1 MKPLKSLLAVSLS
14 AAMLFSAPVSGITGM
29 EPQTVE
35 AATKSCKLNRSSVT
49 MNVSD
54 STRLTLSNAVSGKIV
69 WRSSNTKIA
78 TVTNGTV
85 KGKKAGSTYIY
96 AVYGGR
102 TYKCRVTIK
111 EAKTPVLNKTS
122 LTLNLDGQYNLV
134 LKNAPGKA
142 TWKSSNPSVASV
154 DDGFVYAREKGN
166 TTITARYGGK
176 NYTCLITVLN
186 TKIELNYEAADVRL
200 GHPLQLKLKNAS
212 GPITWSSENPKVA
225 TVDKNG
231 KVTGIR
237 KGCIYIT
244 AKYKGR
250 PYRCEVYVVKNNER
264 YVGMCKVTYYC
275 GCDICSEGLVNS
287 QGKPIGSTGEV
298 LKANYSIAVDPSVI
312 PLGSDVLIGDKVY
325 KAVDTGGAIKGKRI
339 DVYLGDSPSAHKLSL
354 RMGLRNYPVR
364 VLN

>member
-1 MKPLKSLLAVSLS
+1 MVKVEFTVWESGKNLCEWVRLLSPYGGADYGLYCVPEINETVLVGFIGGSLKRPFLLGSLYPGGASMVSENFDDKNLKKHLKTKGGMDFLILEENGKQS
-14 AAMLFSAPVSGITGM
+14 ITLTTPKGNVLTVSDET
-29 EPQTVE
+29 E
-35 AATKSCKLNRSSVT
+35 SCKI
-49 MNVSD
+49 SD
-54 STRLTLSNAVSGKIV
+54 K
-69 WRSSNTKIA
+69 
-78 TVTNGTV
+78 
-85 KGKKAGSTYIY
+85 
-96 AVYGGR
+96 
-102 TYKCRVTIK
+102 
-111 EAKTPVLNKTS
+111 
-122 LTLNLDGQYNLV
+122 D
-134 LKNAPGKA
+134 
-142 TWKSSNPSVASV
+142 
-154 DDGFVYAREKGN
+154 
-166 TTITARYGGK
+166 GK
-176 NYTCLITVLN
+176 NQISMDY
-186 TKIELNYEAADVRL
+186 
-200 GHPLQLKLKNAS
+200 
-212 GPITWSSENPKVA
+212 
-225 TVDKNG
+225 KNG

-264 YVGMCKVTYYC
+264 YVGMCKITYYC
-275 GCDICSEGLVNS
+275 ECDICSEGLVNS

>member
-1 MKPLKSLLAVSLS
+1 M
-14 AAMLFSAPVSGITGM
+14 
-29 EPQTVE
+29 
-35 AATKSCKLNRSSVT
+35 
-49 MNVSD
+49 
-54 STRLTLSNAVSGKIV
+54 
-69 WRSSNTKIA
+69 
-78 TVTNGTV
+78 
-85 KGKKAGSTYIY
+85 
-96 AVYGGR
+96 
-102 TYKCRVTIK
+102 
-111 EAKTPVLNKTS
+111 
-122 LTLNLDGQYNLV
+122 
-134 LKNAPGKA
+134 
-142 TWKSSNPSVASV
+142 
-154 DDGFVYAREKGN
+154 
-166 TTITARYGGK
+166 
-176 NYTCLITVLN
+176 N

-264 YVGMCKVTYYC
+264 YVGMCKITYYC
-275 GCDICSEGLVNS
+275 ECDICSEGLVNS

>member
-1 MKPLKSLLAVSLS
+1 MN
-14 AAMLFSAPVSGITGM
+14 GITDLFHSENEYYDNQRVTGFVQGTVVENNNADFKGM
-29 EPQTVE
+29 VKGEFTVWE
-35 AATKSCKLNRSSVT
+35 SGKNLCEWVRLLSHYGGADYGLYCVPEINETVLVGFIGGSLKRPFLLGSLYPGGASMVSENFDDKNLKKHLKTKGGMDLLILEENGKQSVTLTTPKGNVLTVSDETESCKI
-49 MNVSD
+49 SD
-54 STRLTLSNAVSGKIV
+54 K
-69 WRSSNTKIA
+69 
-78 TVTNGTV
+78 
-85 KGKKAGSTYIY
+85 
-96 AVYGGR
+96 
-102 TYKCRVTIK
+102 
-111 EAKTPVLNKTS
+111 
-122 LTLNLDGQYNLV
+122 D
-134 LKNAPGKA
+134 
-142 TWKSSNPSVASV
+142 
-154 DDGFVYAREKGN
+154 
-166 TTITARYGGK
+166 GK
-176 NYTCLITVLN
+176 NQISMDY
-186 TKIELNYEAADVRL
+186 
-200 GHPLQLKLKNAS
+200 
-212 GPITWSSENPKVA
+212 
-225 TVDKNG
+225 KNG

>member
-1 MKPLKSLLAVSLS
+1 MKFSRSLLAVSLS
-14 AAMLFSAPVSGITGM
+14 AAMLFSAPASGITGM

-35 AATKSCKLNRSSVT
+35 AATKSCKLNRSSVI
-49 MNVSD
+49 MNAGS
-54 STRLTLSNAVSGKIV
+54 STRLTLSNAVSGKVV

-78 TVTNGTV
+78 TVTSGTV
-85 KGKKAGSTYIY
+85 KGIKAGSTYIY

-102 TYKCRVTIK
+102 TYKCMVTIK

-122 LTLNLDGQYNLV
+122 LTLNLEDQYCLA
-134 LKNAPGKA
+134 LKNASGKVI
-142 TWKSSNPSVASV
+142 WKSSNPSVASV
-154 DDGFVYAREKGN
+154 DDGLVYAREKGN
-166 TTITARYGGK
+166 ATITARYGGK
-176 NYTCLITVLN
+176 NYTCRITVLN

-250 PYRCEVYVVKNNER
+250 PYRCEIYVVKNNER
-264 YVGMCKVTYYC
+264 FAGEYTVSYYC
-275 GCDICSEGLVNS
+275 GCDVCNNVYINAS
-287 QGKPIGSTGEV
+287 GKPIGSTGKV
-298 LKANYSIAVDPSVI
+298 LKANHSIAVDPSVI
-312 PLGSDVLIGDKVY
+312 PLGSDVLIGDTVY
-325 KAVDTGGAIKGKRI
+325 KAEDTSSAIKGKHI
-339 DVYLGDSPSAHKLSL
+339 NIYLGNSPSAHAKAVKMET
-354 RMGLRNYPVR
+354 RRYHVCIMN
-364 VLN
+364 

>member
-35 AATKSCKLNRSSVT
+35 AATKRCKLNRSSVT
-49 MNVSD
+49 MNAGS

-166 TTITARYGGK
+166 ATITARYGGGG
-176 NYTCLITVLN
+176 
-186 TKIELNYEAADVRL
+186 KIIHAAL
-200 GHPLQLKLKNAS
+200 
-212 GPITWSSENPKVA
+212 
-225 TVDKNG
+225 
-231 KVTGIR
+231 
-237 KGCIYIT
+237 
-244 AKYKGR
+244 
-250 PYRCEVYVVKNNER
+250 
-264 YVGMCKVTYYC
+264 
-275 GCDICSEGLVNS
+275 
-287 QGKPIGSTGEV
+287 
-298 LKANYSIAVDPSVI
+298 
-312 PLGSDVLIGDKVY
+312 
-325 KAVDTGGAIKGKRI
+325 
-339 DVYLGDSPSAHKLSL
+339 LS
-354 RMGLRNYPVR
+354 
-364 VLN
+364 

>member
-14 AAMLFSAPVSGITGM
+14 AAMLFSVPVSGITGM

-49 MNVSD
+49 MNAGS

-78 TVTNGTV
+78 TVTNGIV

-142 TWKSSNPSVASV
+142 TWKTSNPSVASV
-154 DDGFVYAREKGN
+154 ENGNVYAKGKG
-166 TTITARYGGK
+166 TAIITARYGGK
-176 NYTCLITVLN
+176 NYTCRVTVN
-186 TKIELNYEAADVRL
+186 AADVELNNETADVRI
-200 GHPLQLKLKNAS
+200 GKSLQLKLKNAS
-212 GPITWSSENPKVA
+212 GPVVWKSEDPNVA
-225 TVDKNG
+225 TVSSNG
-231 KVTGIR
+231 KVTGR
-237 KGCIYIT
+237 KKGFVYIT
-244 AKYKGR
+244 AKYKGKT
-250 PYRCEVYVVKNNER
+250 YVCKVYVVKNSKR
-264 YVGMCKVTYYC
+264 IVGTCEVTYYC
-275 GCDICSEGLVNS
+275 ECDICSEGLVNS

-312 PLGSDVLIGDKVY
+312 PLGSDVLIGNRVY

-339 DVYLGDSPSAHKLSL
+339 DVYLGSTPSAHKLTE
-354 RMGLRNYPVR
+354 RMGLRNYPVV

>member
-49 MNVSD
+49 MNAGS

-225 TVDKNG
+225 TV
-231 KVTGIR
+231 
-237 KGCIYIT
+237 
-244 AKYKGR
+244 
-250 PYRCEVYVVKNNER
+250 
-264 YVGMCKVTYYC
+264 
-275 GCDICSEGLVNS
+275 
-287 QGKPIGSTGEV
+287 
-298 LKANYSIAVDPSVI
+298 
-312 PLGSDVLIGDKVY
+312 
-325 KAVDTGGAIKGKRI
+325 
-339 DVYLGDSPSAHKLSL
+339 
-354 RMGLRNYPVR
+354 
-364 VLN
+364 